1 MTPAAMKQVHDAH
14 VAAENRRDAGA
25 AAATC
30 HPEGFIENVAL
41 GVRFQGHAQIVAQYT
56 ALSTPSPTPR

>member
-1 MTPAAMKQVHDAH
+1 MMTPEQMKAVHDRH
-14 VAAENRRDAGA
+14 VAAENRRDSEG

-41 GVRFQGHAQIVAQYT
+41 GVRFEGHAQIR
-56 ALSTPSPTPR
+56 L